1 MAALMNYNLKI
12 KQRNTKNANSLIM
25 KNEFFKLT

>member
-12 KQRNTKNANSLIM
+12 KQRNTKNTNSLIM
-25 KNEFFKLT
+25 KNEFLN